1 MATIKKIEVNAE
13 LKEGISKSTNQP
25 YRFYVY
31 NVLVN
36 GVIVKLRPED
46 RTADALLEYY
56 VDNLEK

>member
-13 LKEGISKSTNQP
+13 LKEGVSKNTNQP

-36 GVIVKLRPED
+36 GVIVNLRPED
-46 RTADALLEYY
+46 RTAGALLEHY